1 MKVIIYTKKIIL
13 NYTCPLFCTVLR
25 SSGSID
31 SENVLEDATP
41 VNVVSSLKTKHI
53 EFGIRPQ
60 VEDTLSKRSL
70 NTELHVPA
78 VPCTDAARF
87 IEVSQEGHLPDPRSR
102 KCSFVP
108 ENCRGNETST
118 TEQGHTCLLDK
129 QPNTPLLQQVLH
141 RDINRTY
148 YAAMKKANGI
158 VVRMG
163 DVVSVWTNSSTP
175 DEVSHCQ
182 IVALW
187 RMKSDA
193 ACFVAGRW
201 FESYESLQP
210 YLTKSLKK

>member
-1 MKVIIYTKKIIL
+1 M
-13 NYTCPLFCTVLR
+13 
-25 SSGSID
+25 
-31 SENVLEDATP
+31 
-41 VNVVSSLKTKHI
+41 
-53 EFGIRPQ
+53 EFRIRPQ
-60 VEDTLSKRSL
+60 VADTLSQRSL
-70 NTELHVPA
+70 NTQLHVPV
-78 VPCTDAARF
+78 VPCTDAARV
-87 IEVSQEGHLPDPRSR
+87 IEVSQSYLL
-102 KCSFVP
+102 

-129 QPNTPLLQQVLH
+129 QPNTLLLQQVLH
-141 RDINRTY
+141 RDCNRIY

-163 DVVSVWTNSSTP
+163 DVVSVWTNSSLP